1 MFSSSD
7 ASDGSLASTLSPE
20 LLDSLERQLYPSKK
34 RPMGDIHDLKTRLEV
49 SFNVRI
55 CEDEPMARH
64 SSIKIGG
71 PADLYCLPA
80 TRDALHLACESAL
93 VSHVPVHILGAGSNT
108 LIKDGGIRGMVLS
121 LTELPAA
128 VTVLNEDSTAC
139 ELESDAGVALHALV
153 RFTGKYG
160 LTGME
165 HLAGIPASVGGAL
178 AMNAGV
184 PQGTI
189 LDHLIALTV
198 FLPQGGEKRIPKEK
212 LRFSY
217 RKTDLPSGAVIVSA
231 RFRLA
236 RDTSETVQSAIAE
249 TLERRKAKQPLH
261 LPNLG
266 SVFMN
271 PSEDEVKAA
280 WGKKMQIAA
289 LPKAGAL
296 IEEAG
301 LKGVRVGGARISDK
315 HANFIVNEGKAS
327 AEDVLI
333 LIRLAKDKV
342 KETSGIT
349 LKPEIKVIGED

>member
-7 ASDGSLASTLSPE
+7 ASDGSLTSSLSPD
-20 LLDSLERQLYPSKK
+20 LLDTLQRQLHPSKK
-34 RPMGDIHDLKTRLEV
+34 RPIGDVKSAKKALEA
-49 SFNVRI
+49 SFEGRI
-55 CEDEPMARH
+55 VENEPMSRH
-64 SSIKIGG
+64 SAIKIGG
-71 PADLYCLPA
+71 PADLYCTPTTL
-80 TRDALHLACESAL
+80 DALRFVCDTAL
-93 VSHVPVHILGAGSNT
+93 SSHVPLHIHGAGSNT
-108 LIKDGGIRGMVLS
+108 LIKDGGIRGLVVS
-121 LTELPAA
+121 LAELPAA
-128 VTVLNEDSTAC
+128 ITILNEDPTSC
-139 ELESDAGVALHALV
+139 ELDVDAGVALHALV
-153 RFTGKYG
+153 RFTGKHG
-160 LTGME
+160 LSGME

-178 AMNAGV
+178 TMNAGV

-189 LDHLIALTV
+189 LDHLTTLTV
-198 FLPQGGEKRIPKEK
+198 FLPQGGEKCIPKEK

-217 RKTDLPSGAVIVSA
+217 RKTELPSGAVVISA
-231 RFRLA
+231 RFRLT
-236 RDTSETVQSAIAE
+236 RGTPETVQAAIAE
-249 TLERRKAKQPLH
+249 TLDRRKAKQPLH

-271 PSEDEVKAA
+271 PSEDEVRVA
-280 WGKKMQIAA
+280 WGKKTRLAE
-289 LPKAGAL
+289 LPKAGQL

-342 KETSGIT
+342 KETSGIL